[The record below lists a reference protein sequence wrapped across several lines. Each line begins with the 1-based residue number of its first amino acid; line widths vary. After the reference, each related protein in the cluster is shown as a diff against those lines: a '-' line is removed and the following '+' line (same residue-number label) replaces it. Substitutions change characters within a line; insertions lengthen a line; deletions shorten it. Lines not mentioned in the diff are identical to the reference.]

1 MMCLLMLAIKTPLP
15 LKVTKKIK
23 LLAENELDTL
33 GFTERST
40 KKIEIY
46 LAFDKLNSEKSIS
59 KSLEELDH
67 KDNFY
72 NRWLFKRAIA
82 VDKVMT

>member
-1 MMCLLMLAIKTPLP
+1 LLYGFSLNDNRDDVFIDVGNQNNATIEDY
-15 LKVTKKIK
+15 KKIK

-72 NRWLFKRAIA
+72 NR
-82 VDKVMT
+82 

>member
-72 NRWLFKRAIA
+72 NR
-82 VDKVMT
+82 